1 MSRLFQVLEKLA
13 ATIASRKGGDPKASY
28 TAQLLADPAKAAKK
42 LGEEATETVIAAISQ
57 DDDALAAESADLLY
71 HWLAL
76 AAARGLD
83 LDAVAAKLEARE
95 GQSGL
100 AEKASRPS

>member
-1 MSRLFQVLEKLA
+1 MTTRLFETLTKLA
-13 ATIASRKGGDPKASY
+13 ATIEARKGGDPKASY

-42 LGEEATETVIAAISQ
+42 FGEEAVETVIAAIQS
-57 DDDALAAESADLLY
+57 DPDALAAESADVLY

-76 AAARGLD
+76 AAASGLD

-95 GQSGL
+95 RQSGI
-100 AEKASRPS
+100 AEKASRN